1 MKEILNKTKR
11 QITITGLII
20 VIMFLFSYKN
30 TNNSD
35 LTFGHHVTYN
45 LPVKQRDVIVTY
57 NYSEMKKLIRKGYVV
72 EDVDLSF
79 NSPNNFESIYTLVLY

>member
-1 MKEILNKTKR
+1 MKEILNKTKT